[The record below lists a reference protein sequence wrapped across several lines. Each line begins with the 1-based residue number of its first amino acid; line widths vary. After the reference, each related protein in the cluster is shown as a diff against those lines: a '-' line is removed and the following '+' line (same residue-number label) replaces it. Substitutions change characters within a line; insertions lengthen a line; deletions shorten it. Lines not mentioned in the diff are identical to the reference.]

1 MPQPAPRTRVS
12 GALVLFA
19 LLNGVLHSQ
28 QSAPTSADGLFQS
41 AMAQFSQGKYQ
52 DAEEAFRKLAE
63 LEPTTSRG
71 ILGVAEV
78 WVAQKRDDEAIRLL
92 QTEVGKHPDHPDLHF
107 GIGNLALRTGKYDLA
122 IAEFQIV
129 LDRVDRNPKNAAEI
143 YLRMGDAY
151 RLKGD
156 PEFAITVLQQAQTLQ
171 PANVVI
177 LNALAFTLE
186 SAGQRQASADQY
198 RKILEL
204 APKSVTA
211 LNNLAFI
218 LADSGSDPTLALAY
232 AHRARQLLPN
242 EPTIIDTLGWVY
254 LKLNRADDA
263 IPLFREVVQKDP
275 RRAAYHYHLAAA
287 LELKGSHAEAQRESE
302 TALKSN
308 PSKDD
313 EQKIN
318 ELLRTIHQ

>member
-1 MPQPAPRTRVS
+1 MQSISKTLP
-12 GALVLFA
+12 LVLI
-19 LLNGVLHSQ
+19 LINGVLRGEQ
-28 QSAPTSADGLFQS
+28 AAPTQADTLFQS
-41 AMAQFSQGKYQ
+41 AAAKLSQGKYQ
-52 DAEEAFRKLAE
+52 DAEESFRKLSE
-63 LEPTTSRG
+63 LEPATSRG

-78 WVAQKRDDEAIRLL
+78 WIAQKKIDDALRLL
-92 QTEVGKHPDHPDLHF
+92 QEESAKYPTRPDLHF

-122 IAEFQIV
+122 IAEFQLV
-129 LDRVDRNPKNAAEI
+129 LDRVDHTSKNTAEI

-156 PEFAITVLQQAQTLQ
+156 LDFAIAVLQQAQTLQ

-186 SAGQRQASADQY
+186 SAGQRQAAADQY

-204 APKSVTA
+204 DPKSAIA

-218 LADSGSDPTLALAY
+218 LADTGSDPTLALAY
-232 AHRARQLLPN
+232 AHRARQLFPN

-263 IPLFREVVQKDP
+263 IPLFREVVQKNP
-275 RRAAYHYHLAAA
+275 ERATYRYHLAAA
-287 LELKGSHAEAQRESE
+287 LELKGSHAEARRESE
-302 TALKSN
+302 AALKSN